1 MPAQILHTLFGEAVI
16 AALYTRIRSRR
27 GEVFEPERIRKNHR
41 PVFMLG
47 CQGPD
52 IFYHSQM
59 TRPVG
64 LEYGV
69 LLHRRGFGD
78 FAAGLLKRALPDTH
92 SQETE
97 ITPLAVYALGFM
109 THALLDRFCHPYI
122 VYKSAAVSAS
132 DRTTRFAQIL
142 PKGTAHAFFERILDV
157 LMLELLQGMPVS
169 SWDQEALTRV
179 CIEPPPGLK
188 ELLFE
193 TLITGFPE
201 RAGKDRKLFRRIE
214 NALQD
219 CAAFYRLTDPQKTS
233 LHDPIANTRTCSPIW
248 NIPLA
253 YLYPEQLP
261 LHLDYLNLG
270 RRTWYYPAAA
280 GAEDT
285 RSFPDIYH
293 IAVNAATET
302 LLKFILPYLETGIFP
317 VKEAAHGLGNEGLSI
332 QDESGKPCA
341 PARTDPLPL
350 DVVLLQQRSLRNC
363 ERSGL
368 FR

>member
-1 MPAQILHTLFGEAVI
+1 MPAQILHTLFGEAAI
-16 AALYTRIRSRR
+16 AALYTRIRPCR
-27 GEVFEPERIRKNHR
+27 GGFFEPERIRKNHR
-41 PVFMLG
+41 PVFILG

-64 LEYGV
+64 LEYGA
-69 LLHRRGFGD
+69 LLHRRGFGS
-78 FAAGLLKRALPDTH
+78 FAAALLKRALPDSH
-92 SQETE
+92 PKEAE
-97 ITPLAVYALGFM
+97 ITPLAAYALGFM

-122 VYKSAAVSAS
+122 VYKSSAVPASA
-132 DRTTRFAQIL
+132 RMARFAQIL

-157 LMLELLQGMPVS
+157 LMLDLLQGMPVS
-169 SWDQEALTRV
+169 SWDQDALTRA

-201 RAGKDRKLFRRIE
+201 RAGKDRKLFQRIE

-219 CAAFYRLTDPQKTS
+219 CAAFYRLTDPKKTS
-233 LHDPIANTRTCSPIW
+233 LYGPAANARACSPVW

-270 RRTWYYPAAA
+270 RRAWHYPAGA
-280 GAEDT
+280 GEEDT

-293 IAVNAATET
+293 IAVNAAGET
-302 LLKFILPYLETGIFP
+302 LSGFMLPYLETGAFP
-317 VKEAAHGLGNEGLSI
+317 LKEAAPCLGNEGLSI

-341 PARTDPLPL
+341 PAKTDPLPL
-350 DVVLLQQRSLRNC
+350 DAVLLQQRSLR
-363 ERSGL
+363 RV
-368 FR
+368 R